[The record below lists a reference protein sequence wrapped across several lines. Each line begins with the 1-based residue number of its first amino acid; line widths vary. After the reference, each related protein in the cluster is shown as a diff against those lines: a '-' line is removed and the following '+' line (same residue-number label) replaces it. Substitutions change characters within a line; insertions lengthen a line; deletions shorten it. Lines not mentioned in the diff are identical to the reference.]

1 MRSEV
6 TKKTKQISG
15 DPSPTSRERSFDLS
29 LSAVIRGSNAG
40 GSEFEE
46 KTQLVSI
53 SAQEAV
59 FTLKSPLLISSR
71 VQLVLNVPRTL
82 ILGQRFYLQIS
93 GEVVAMESIQNGRKS
108 HLITISLDKPYKI
121 GSPS

>member
-1 MRSEV
+1 V
-6 TKKTKQISG
+6 TKTTKPMSG
-15 DPSPTSRERSFDLS
+15 DSSSPIRERRFDLS
-29 LSAVIRGSNAG
+29 LSAVVRGLNAE

-46 KTQLVSI
+46 KTHLVSI

-93 GEVVAMESIQNGRKS
+93 GEVVSMESTQNGRKN
-108 HLITISLDKPYKI
+108 HLITIRLGKPYKI
-121 GSPS
+121 ESPS